1 MTIQVPLLH
10 PNQRDRLE
18 SWLRSLLWD
27 SVLPSIEGDGKS
39 QAKDQVFDIHRVKGQ
54 IAVSDGSS
62 IMIQGVRDV
71 FEMIDQGGGG
81 NGSGSVGKGKGKIV
95 LIGKGLVG
103 LPFQESL
110 LETLG

>member
-1 MTIQVPLLH
+1 MTIRVPLLR
-10 PNQRDRLE
+10 PNQQDRLE
-18 SWLRSLLWD
+18 SWLRALLWE
-27 SVLPSIEGDGKS
+27 SVLPSAEGEGG
-39 QAKDQVFDIHRVKGQ
+39 ANEQVFTIHRVKGQ
-54 IAVSDGSS
+54 IPINDGSS

-81 NGSGSVGKGKGKIV
+81 SGSDGLGKRKGKIV

-110 LETLG
+110 LESLR